1 MAGISTV
8 VNLDLVMTNDTSD
21 PQSGYL
27 RLQAKPDEKFY
38 VVTPSGVEK
47 EVNTGAP
54 QTVTKLIIDGG
65 APDTVPENYVLRF
78 DFGGVE

>member
-1 MAGISTV
+1 MAGRNHII
-8 VNLDLVMTNDTSD
+8 NLDLAMNNDLSSPD
-21 PQSGYL
+21 GGYL
-27 RLQAKPDEKFY
+27 RFKAKPDEKFY

-54 QTVTKLIIDGG
+54 QTVTKLVIDGG
-65 APDTVPENYVLRF
+65 APDTVPENFVLRF